1 MSSRTIKRGSGFVSP
16 MPVRL
21 TTEAL
26 LRVSD
31 QAGRVVRSEALA
43 PGTHL
48 HERLAVA
55 HENYARQ
62 GGAVG
67 ELHPGQWAF
76 VAEKGERRLL
86 IAVRAQTE
94 LPAVTSMRNS

>member
-1 MSSRTIKRGSGFVSP
+1 

-21 TTEAL
+21 DAEAL

-62 GGAVG
+62 GWAVG

-86 IAVRAQTE
+86 IAIRAQTASSA
-94 LPAVTSMRNS
+94 LSARGIF